1 MVNFVS
7 SVNGLRISPC
17 KLQQVVS
24 AFWSVAKRD
33 NVSEKKDA
41 QNKKNDIPNLAKLI
55 ASLEFSGKRGG
66 KYLAKALKAA
76 LANAENNHNAN
87 IDKLAVIKIF
97 VTKAHS
103 FRRMSPRARGR
114 SATIKKTFS
123 NLHIE
128 LMVI

>member
-1 MVNFVS
+1 MTKKFKS
-7 SVNGLRISPC
+7 SANGLRISPC

-24 AFWSVAKRD
+24 AFWDVAKTGKK
-33 NVSEKKDA
+33 VS
-41 QNKKNDIPNLAKLI
+41 DITSQNLAKLI
-55 ASLEFSGKRGG
+55 ASLELSGKRGG
-66 KYLAKALKAA
+66 KYVAKALKAA
-76 LANAENNHNAN
+76 LANAENNHDVN
-87 IDKLAVIKIF
+87 IDKLIVTTIF

-103 FRRMSPRARGR
+103 FKRLSPRARGR